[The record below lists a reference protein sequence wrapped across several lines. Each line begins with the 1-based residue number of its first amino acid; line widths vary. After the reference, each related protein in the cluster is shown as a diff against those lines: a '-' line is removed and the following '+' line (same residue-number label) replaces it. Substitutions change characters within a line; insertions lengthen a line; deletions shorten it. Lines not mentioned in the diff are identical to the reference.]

1 MTTASLPIYLIILE
15 RPLNIA
21 INSNDFINLAGMSGD
36 LNRSMQHFDFRPL
49 KRECRDEI
57 QNTNKVYGRT
67 KGTDMG
73 SLATWRVPEF
83 NWSDI

>member
-1 MTTASLPIYLIILE
+1 MTGLIILRIDNVRVKFDNYRTTE
-15 RPLNIA
+15 K
-21 INSNDFINLAGMSGD
+21 GGD

-49 KRECRDEI
+49 KMECRDEI

-73 SLATWRVPEF
+73 SLATWRVHEF
-83 NWSDI
+83 NWPRV